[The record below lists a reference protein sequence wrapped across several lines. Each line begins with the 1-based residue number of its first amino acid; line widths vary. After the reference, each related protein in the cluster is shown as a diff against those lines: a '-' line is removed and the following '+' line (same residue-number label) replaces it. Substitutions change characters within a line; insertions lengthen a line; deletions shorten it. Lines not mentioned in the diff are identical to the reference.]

1 MFVEASFSIYLFIY
15 FRELKPARLN
25 GSKSIERHAILFKLP
40 YSFSLTRIL
49 GTCCCFVCDL
59 PEKHIDLEQL

>member
-25 GSKSIERHAILFKLP
+25 GSKSIESHAILFKLRC
-40 YSFSLTRIL
+40 SFSPTRIH

-59 PEKHIDLEQL
+59 PEKHIGLEQL

>member
-1 MFVEASFSIYLFIY
+1 MFVEVSFSIYLLIY

-25 GSKSIERHAILFKLP
+25 GSKSIESHAILFKLP

>member
-15 FRELKPARLN
+15 FCELTPARLN
-25 GSKSIERHAILFKLP
+25 GSKSIESPAILFKLP
-40 YSFSLTRIL
+40 YSFSLSKIL
-49 GTCCCFVCDL
+49 GTCCCFVSDL